1 MINHRLPWLR
11 RRKKTDA
18 ELPLKPPIV
27 VSAFSNG
34 EVFFTPGPAER
45 RVRQLI
51 LETAERGAKRHG
63 IDRREFLASAMG
75 MPAVYRMA
83 VGTDVV
89 DEAEG
94 LCLRAGAEFPRATFF
109 AGKLIF
115 QRDSWWRRLLH
126 NETPLALQKRL
137 QWAGRTMVTM
147 PIRVRAA

>member
-1 MINHRLPWLR
+1 MTNHRLPWLR

-34 EVFFTPGPAER
+34 EVFFTPGPGER

-75 MPAVYRMA
+75 MATSLWAVN
-83 VGTDVV
+83 VV
-89 DEAEG
+89 SG
-94 LCLRAGAEFPRATFF
+94 CAGADGARGALGG
-109 AGKLIF
+109 AGGIGG
-115 QRDSWWRRLLH
+115 
-126 NETPLALQKRL
+126 
-137 QWAGRTMVTM
+137 WAGGS
-147 PIRVRAA
+147 PGG